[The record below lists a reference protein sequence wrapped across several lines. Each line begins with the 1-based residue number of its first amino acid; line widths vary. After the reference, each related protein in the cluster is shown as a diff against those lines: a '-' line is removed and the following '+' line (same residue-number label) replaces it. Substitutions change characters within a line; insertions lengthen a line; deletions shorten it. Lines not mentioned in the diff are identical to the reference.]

1 MMQAFLK
8 DYVANLIGTSFP
20 NLSRAQVV
28 EFVIG
33 CFDMSKDL
41 PTFKKHLRDFLVN
54 VKEFAGEDNADLFLE
69 ESLAKTQ
76 LQQQEELS
84 ARLAVPG
91 LVNPHERP
99 DEMAD
104 L

>member
-1 MMQAFLK
+1 LK

-20 NLSRAQVV
+20 NLSRTQVV
-28 EFVIG
+28 EFVVG
-33 CFDMSKDL
+33 CFDGNKDL

-54 VKEFAGEDNADLFLE
+54 VKEFAGEDNTDLFLE
-69 ESLAKTQ
+69 ENMARAHLQEQQDMAAK
-76 LQQQEELS
+76 
-84 ARLAVPG
+84 LAVPG
-91 LVNPHERP
+91 LVNPNELP